1 MNLHDIET
9 YLSTHAGPF
18 LVRLGTAFFVAVG
31 VYVATRITARL
42 AARSLHAR
50 SGRAQTVAPILR
62 GMIVLVG
69 TVAAVVMALA
79 QLGIDITTVLAGA
92 GIVGLAVGFGA
103 QTLVKDLISGFF
115 LILDDVLEIGDLVE
129 IDETLGRVEKV
140 GLRVTMLR
148 EYNGK
153 LWYIPNGSITSVGNL
168 SRQYNRVLVDVGMAY
183 GAEVARGIEVLEEVG
198 AAWAKDNPEV
208 SLEKPTAQGVLELGD
223 SAVKLRLV
231 AKVQPGTIL
240 TVERAL
246 RRRIK
251 EGFEAAGLEIPYPT
265 SVQYKRSESAGDA
278 EATASRDV

>member
-18 LVRLGTAFFVAVG
+18 LVRLGTAFLVAAG
-31 VYVATRITARL
+31 MYVATRITARL
-42 AARSLHAR
+42 AARSLQAR

-62 GMIVLVG
+62 AMIVLVG
-69 TVAAVVMALA
+69 TVASVVMAMA
-79 QLGIDITTVLAGA
+79 QLGIDVTTVLAGA
-92 GIVGLAVGFGA
+92 GILGLAVGFGA

-129 IDETLGRVEKV
+129 IDKILGRVEKV

-168 SRQYNRVLVDVGMAY
+168 SREYNRVLVEVGMAY
-183 GAEVARGIEVLEEVG
+183 GAEVGRGLEVLEEVG
-198 AAWAKDNPEV
+198 ASWAKDNPDV
-208 SLEKPTAQGVLELGD
+208 SLEKPAAQGVLELGD

-240 TVERAL
+240 KVERAL

-251 EGFEAAGLEIPYPT
+251 EGFEAAALEIPYPT
-265 SVQYKRSESAGDA
+265 SVQYKRTETGGASEG
-278 EATASRDV
+278 EGSRHA